1 MRICIYGAGAIGGY
15 LAVQLALAGENVNLI
30 ARGLHLKAIQQNGL
44 KLLIRGQVRRV
55 RLPSTDDPAEVGVQD
70 FVIVTLK
77 APSVLKVVDA
87 MQPLFSP
94 QTAVVWGINGIPW
107 WYFYKMDGRW
117 ADYQLASIDPGG
129 LQWAGID
136 PRRVIG
142 CVIYP
147 ACELIAP
154 GVIRHMEG
162 NRLTLGEPSGEKTER
177 VKWLSKTLINAGFK
191 APVREQIRD
200 EIWLKL
206 WGNLAFNSIS
216 ALTHATLDAICAD
229 AGTRQLARTLML
241 ETQAIGEEFGVRF
254 AVDVDHRI
262 EGASAV
268 GAHKT
273 SMLQDLERKRPMEID
288 VLLSVVQ
295 ELGRMVAVETPTIDM
310 ILTLIQQ
317 RARTAGVY

>member
-15 LAVQLALAGENVNLI
+15 LAVQLALAGENVKLI
-30 ARGLHLKAIQQNGL
+30 ARGPHLKAIQRDGL
-44 KLLIRGQVRRV
+44 KLLIRGEERRIC
-55 RLPSTDDPAEVGVQD
+55 LPSTDNPAEVGVQD
-70 FVIVTLK
+70 YVIVTLK

-87 MQPLFSP
+87 MQSLFDP

-107 WYFYKMDGRW
+107 WYFYRMDGRW
-117 ADYQLASIDPGG
+117 ANYQLASIDPGG
-129 LQWAGID
+129 LQWSEID
-136 PRRVIG
+136 PRRIIG

-154 GVIRHMEG
+154 GVIRHVEG
-162 NRLTLGEPSGEKTER
+162 NRLTLGEPSGDKTER
-177 VKWLSKTLINAGFK
+177 VKRLSKSLIKAGFK

-216 ALTHATLDAICAD
+216 TLTHATLDAICAD
-229 AGTRQLARTLML
+229 AGTRRLARTMML
-241 ETQAIGEEFGVRF
+241 EAQAVGEKFGVRF

-268 GAHKT
+268 GSHKT

-288 VLLSVVQ
+288 VLLNVVQ
-295 ELGRMVAVETPTIDM
+295 EMGRMVAVDTPTINM
-310 ILTLIQQ
+310 ILSLIQQ